1 MKKWITATL
10 MLIVMFTLIGCGND
24 EEETTATAEFIMDD
38 ESITTDS
45 ITFGIEV
52 DDPDEVITGSLFA
65 RLYKEGEST
74 QTDSREL
81 KTETDYETITFS
93 RLDNDQS
100 YEIKIHATVG
110 RDTFIIGETTF
121 RPLSTETITIET
133 TEEFL
138 DMKSNRA
145 GNYVLE
151 NDLDFSGVDFV
162 SPFTSSFMG
171 SFDGGGHTL
180 SNITFQD
187 ITTYTG
193 VFGYVSSGSIKDL
206 VLDTVTIGT
215 TDNPL
220 PQSTSSRVGI
230 LAGYISSSTAEIEN
244 ITIRNSVIS
253 YTTSSTIHAY
263 SGIIV
268 GENKGSITNVEIEN
282 SSVHLTS
289 TSHGRIKVAGAV
301 GYLGEDATLKE
312 IKSDVDVMFT
322 LEAGTHSDEN
332 RDFIIYV
339 GGFVADN
346 NARNKTYSVEDIQHV
361 GDVTADLD
369 FNTED
374 GNDGGSYTV
383 YVGGFVAGNYATL
396 RNAFVEG
403 SLTVNHQKNDFD
415 DEVYKSFNIG
425 GVFGI
430 YDTGRDSESI
440 LRLGD
445 GQTIDLTIT
454 DDVILRASQTVGRN
468 GRAAD
473 TGSALFGETHLELNG
488 VSIAGEDNATI
499 IGDLTDFFTSDWI
512 IDAYE
517 SMHGPITEE

>member
-10 MLIVMFTLIGCGND
+10 ILIVMFTLIGCGNN
-24 EEETTATAEFIMDD
+24 EEETTATAEVIIGD

-52 DDPDEVITGSLFA
+52 SDPDEVITGSVFA
-65 RLYKEGEST
+65 RLYKEGEQT

-81 KTETDYETITFS
+81 KTATEYESITFS

-110 RDTFIIGETTF
+110 RDTFVIGKTTF

-133 TEEFL
+133 TEQFL
-138 DMKSNRA
+138 DMKNNRA

-151 NDLDFSGVDFV
+151 SDLDFTDIDFV

-180 SNITFQD
+180 SNITFSD

-215 TDNPL
+215 LENPL

-244 ITIRNSVIS
+244 ITIRNSMIS
-253 YTTSSTIHAY
+253 YTTSSTIRAY
-263 SGIIV
+263 SGMIV
-268 GENKGSITNVEIEN
+268 GENKGSITNVEIED
-282 SSVHLTS
+282 SSINLTS
-289 TSHGRIKVAGAV
+289 TSHGIIKVAGAV
-301 GYLGEDATLKE
+301 GYLSEDATLKE
-312 IKSDVDVMFT
+312 VKSDVDLTFT
-322 LEAGTHSDEN
+322 LEAGTHSDMN

-339 GGFVADN
+339 GGVVADN
-346 NARNKTYSVEDIQHV
+346 NARNKTYSVENIQHI
-361 GDVTADLD
+361 GDLTVDLD
-369 FNTED
+369 FNTAD

-383 YVGGFVAGNYATL
+383 YVGGFIAGNYATVK
-396 RNAFVEG
+396 NVFVEG
-403 SLTVNHQKNDFD
+403 SLSVNHQKNDFD
-415 DEVYKSFNIG
+415 DEVYKAFNIG

-430 YDTGRDSESI
+430 YDTRRDSESI
-440 LRLGD
+440 LRRGD
-445 GQTIDLTIT
+445 EQTMDLTIT
-454 DDVILRASQTVGRN
+454 DDVNLRASQTVGRN

-473 TGSALFGETHLELNG
+473 TGSVLFGATHLELNG
-488 VSIAGEDNATI
+488 VSMADENTTI
-499 IGDLTDFFTSDWI
+499 IADLTDFFTSDWI
-512 IDAYE
+512 TDAYE
-517 SMHGPITEE
+517 SIHGSITEE